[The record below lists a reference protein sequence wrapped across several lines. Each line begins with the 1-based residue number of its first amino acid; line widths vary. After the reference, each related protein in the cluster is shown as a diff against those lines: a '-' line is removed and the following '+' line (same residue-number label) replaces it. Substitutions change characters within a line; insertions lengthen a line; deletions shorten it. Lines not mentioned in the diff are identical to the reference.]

1 MSQQRKVIVTKD
13 ADNFTESEC
22 DCHLCKD
29 MNKTAAGSDFVPT
42 TNVQKRLLA
51 VIKKYDTSRPVKKRK
66 RKE

>member
-1 MSQQRKVIVTKD
+1 MSQKRKVIVTKD
-13 ADNFTESEC
+13 TDNFTESEC

-29 MNKTAAGSDFVPT
+29 MNKTADSDFVPT